1 MTQPLTKGEI
11 LHRLATGDTLR
22 GSNLVR
28 ADLAGMD
35 LSRVDLSQSNLRMT
49 NLTHANLSDARLANS
64 FLSGATLNSSTLVG
78 ANLVEASLIGA
89 MLKGVDLSRA
99 DLSGA
104 DLTGTNLEGSI
115 LSGAYL
121 VGAFLTEADLT
132 GANLASAYVRMAQ
145 LAGCNMTDS
154 TFESADLSYSDLSGA
169 RLDGAYL
176 VGANLTGA
184 KLSACSLTGCDLRNA
199 NLTGADFSGCNLT
212 GAKLHGITFS
222 NIKLADAWADWVD
235 LSADGVIPSQ
245 GSIEEVFVGILT
257 RPIAQVFV
265 EGNVQDNVWSAIVAH
280 LCEFQINQPDHADV
294 QLKAI
299 HKGVSSSA
307 LYLEAE
313 SEVSLVAYFSQL
325 AEIVGRGS
333 QQLLEKLSVVSISKS
348 ASKPFSK
355 EAILNATS
363 ANGSSVNGS
372 SALSIASFSA
382 MDDPLGLDLSLS
394 SHADTLQQT
403 AFWNSEK
410 GFAILTGTRQ
420 VYLQAVSDES
430 LTLRPP
436 HNATAGLDLI
446 RGQFIKE
453 AVNH

>member
-11 LHRLATGDTLR
+11 LQKLASGVSLR
-22 GSNLVR
+22 GASLVR

-35 LSRVDLSQSNLRMT
+35 LSRVDLSQANLRMT
-49 NLTHANLSDARLANS
+49 NLTHANLSDARLTNS

-104 DLTGTNLEGSI
+104 DLTGTTLENAVI
-115 LSGAYL
+115 AGAYL

-132 GANLASAYVRMAQ
+132 GANLSSAYIRMAQ
-145 LAGCNMTDS
+145 LSGCNLTDAV
-154 TFESADLSYSDLSGA
+154 FEDADLSYSDLSGA
-169 RLDGAYL
+169 RLEGANL

-184 KLSACSLTGCDLRNA
+184 RLSACSLTGCDLRNA
-199 NLTGADFSGCNLT
+199 DLTGTDLSGCNLT

-235 LSADGVIPSQ
+235 LSADGGVPIQST
-245 GSIEEVFVGILT
+245 IEEVFIGILT
-257 RPIAQVFV
+257 KPIAQIFV
-265 EGNVQDNVWSAIVAH
+265 EGHIPDNVWATIITH
-280 LCEFQINQPDHADV
+280 LCEFQSNQPTYADV

-299 HKGVSSSA
+299 HKGTSSSA

-313 SEVSLVAYFSQL
+313 SEASLAAYFTQF
-325 AEIVGRGS
+325 AEIAGRGS
-333 QQLLEKLSVVSISKS
+333 EQLLDKLSVINGSKTVQ
-348 ASKPFSK
+348 KPFSK
-355 EAILNATS
+355 EALLNSASVNGAS
-363 ANGSSVNGS
+363 ANGSSS
-372 SALSIASFSA
+372 LTFTSFPP
-382 MDDPLGLDLSLS
+382 MDDPLGLGLALS
-394 SHADTLQQT
+394 SHADTLQHT
-403 AFWNSEK
+403 SFWSSEK

-420 VYLQAVSDES
+420 VFLEAVSNES

-436 HNATAGLDLI
+436 HNAAAGLDLI
-446 RGQFIKE
+446 RGQFVKE
-453 AVNH
+453 TANQ

>member
-11 LHRLATGDTLR
+11 LHRLASGDSLR

-49 NLTHANLSDARLANS
+49 NLTHANLSDARLSNS

-104 DLTGTNLEGSI
+104 DLTGTTLENSI

-132 GANLASAYVRMAQ
+132 GANLTSAYVRMAQ
-145 LAGCNMTDS
+145 LAGSNLTEAN
-154 TFESADLSYSDLSGA
+154 FENADLSYSDLSGA
-169 RLDGAYL
+169 RLEGTYL

-184 KLSACSLTGCDLRNA
+184 KLCAGSLTGCDLRNA
-199 NLTGADFSGCNLT
+199 NLTNADLSGCNLT
-212 GAKLHGITFS
+212 GAKLHGVIYD
-222 NIKLADAWADWVD
+222 NIKLADAWADWIDV
-235 LSADGVIPSQ
+235 SNDGVIPLQ
-245 GSIEEVFVGILT
+245 GSIEEVFIGILT
-257 RPIAQVFV
+257 HPFAQVFI
-265 EGNVQDNVWSAIVAH
+265 EGNVPDHVWSVILAH
-280 LCEFQINQPDHADV
+280 LCEFQINHTSHADI
-294 QLKAI
+294 QLKGI
-299 HKGVSSSA
+299 HKGISSSA

-313 SEVSLVAYFSQL
+313 SEASLVAYFAEL
-325 AEIVGRGS
+325 AEIAGKGS
-333 QQLLEKLSVVSISKS
+333 QQLLEKLSVVNVSKNGH
-348 ASKPFSK
+348 KPFSK
-355 EAILNATS
+355 EAALNAST
-363 ANGSSVNGS
+363 ANGAG
-372 SALSIASFSA
+372 ALSVTSFPLL
-382 MDDPLGLDLSLS
+382 DDPLGLDFSLS
-394 SHADTLQQT
+394 SHADTLQKT

-420 VYLQAVSDES
+420 VYLQAVSNES

-446 RGQFIKE
+446 RGHFVKDNSSH
-453 AVNH
+453 A